1 MGKYQWKPGKRF
13 LQTQHRAFESLP
25 GLGVGVP
32 RPDVTTWALPKQPG
46 LSCGLK
52 PSAWGHW
59 WRCVFNSLSRHPAGW
74 VLSQSPLCPISDP
87 TVNKSYPK
95 CWCQKEK
102 GFPKIWFLKSF
113 AENQNVWKKKVNT
126 TSNYVK
132 WKAIVPHFVPQSHFP
147 EVTAF
152 INLEGTFISAHYFH
166 VCLHKPC
173 IMRFAPPPRIM
184 IFNYVTCHPLNSKTQ
199 SIAILNRL

>member
-13 LQTQHRAFESLP
+13 LQTQHRAFKSLP

-59 WRCVFNSLSRHPAGW
+59 WRCVFNSLSRHSAGW
-74 VLSQSPLCPISDP
+74 VLSLSPLCPISDP

-113 AENQNVWKKKVNT
+113 AENQNVWKKSEHDIKLRKVKGNSPT
-126 TSNYVK
+126 LCPSVSFSRGNCLYK
-132 WKAIVPHFVPQSHFP
+132 FGWNFY
-147 EVTAF
+147 
-152 INLEGTFISAHYFH
+152 ISSLFS
-166 VCLHKPC
+166 CLP
-173 IMRFAPPPRIM
+173 
-184 IFNYVTCHPLNSKTQ
+184 T
-199 SIAILNRL
+199 